1 MACGSVVC
9 YTGDEAIMQDKRN
22 NSAGLPIGINFSTEE
37 VSPTELG
44 DDVVKILNFLRSKDK
59 DEQLKRLDDWLKH
72 DGLLFENGKVSYTEI
87 IELARDPKELE
98 RRMPGDT
105 FVCIGLLSESQNWYF
120 RIFINEEMRDEE
132 LRAEYDITMS
142 EILAAEFEST
152 LKSQLRCRLLK
163 MDSEAYYKDISHG
176 EI

>member
-1 MACGSVVC
+1 
-9 YTGDEAIMQDKRN
+9 MQNKRK

-37 VSPTELG
+37 VAPIDLG
-44 DDVVKILNFLRSKDK
+44 HDVVKILDFLRSKDK
-59 DEQLKRLDDWLKH
+59 DESLKRLDDWLKH
-72 DGLLFENGKVSYTEI
+72 DGLLFENGKVFYQEM

-105 FVCIGLLSESQNWYF
+105 FVCIGLLSERQNWYF

-132 LRAEYDITMS
+132 LRAEYDITMT
-142 EILAAEFEST
+142 EDLAAEFEVT
-152 LKSQLRCRLLK
+152 MKSQLRCHLVK
-163 MDSEAYYKDISHG
+163 NDSEAYYKEISHG